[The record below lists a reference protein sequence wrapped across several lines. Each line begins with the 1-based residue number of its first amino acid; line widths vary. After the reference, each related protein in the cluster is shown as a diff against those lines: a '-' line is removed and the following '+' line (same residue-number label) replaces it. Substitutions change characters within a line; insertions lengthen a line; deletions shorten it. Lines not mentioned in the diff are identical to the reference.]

1 MLSVCDKVVLV
12 VSCGYDIM
20 MPQCR
25 LILSSEDI
33 QRLEKEIPVAGFL
46 EEDLETDRYMT
57 GRFLIA
63 MPGMMDDRFQRTVI
77 YMCAHGPDG
86 AMGLV
91 INKPLDSI
99 TFPDLLEQLE
109 IPVPPAGEGIDVL
122 FGGPVETGRG
132 FVLHS
137 PDYMH
142 DATLVVDDEVA
153 LTATVDVLKAMAD
166 GSGPKQHLLAL
177 GYAGWEGGQLDDEIK
192 ANGWLSVDAD
202 PKLLFDVDA
211 DAKWEQAMGKI
222 GIDPSMLS
230 DEAGHA

>member
-1 MLSVCDKVVLV
+1 
-12 VSCGYDIM
+12 
-20 MPQCR
+20 
-25 LILSSEDI
+25 
-33 QRLEKEIPVAGFL
+33 
-46 EEDLETDRYMT
+46 
-57 GRFLIA
+57 
-63 MPGMMDDRFQRTVI
+63 
-77 YMCAHGPDG
+77 
-86 AMGLV
+86 
-91 INKPLDSI
+91 PLDST

-122 FGGPVETGRG
+122 FGGPVEMGRG

-142 DATLVVDDEVA
+142 DATLVVDDDVA

-166 GSGPKQHLLAL
+166 GSGPKQRLLAL
-177 GYAGWEGGQLDDEIK
+177 GYAGWESGQLDDEIK

-202 PKLLFDVDA
+202 PKLLFDVDV
-211 DAKWEQAMGKI
+211 DAKWAQAMSKI

>member
-1 MLSVCDKVVLV
+1 
-12 VSCGYDIM
+12 
-20 MPQCR
+20 
-25 LILSSEDI
+25 
-33 QRLEKEIPVAGFL
+33 
-46 EEDLETDRYMT
+46 
-57 GRFLIA
+57 
-63 MPGMMDDRFQRTVI
+63 
-77 YMCAHGPDG
+77 
-86 AMGLV
+86 
-91 INKPLDSI
+91 
-99 TFPDLLEQLE
+99 LLKQLE

-142 DATLVVDDEVA
+142 DATLVVDDDVA

-166 GSGPKQHLLAL
+166 GSGPKQRLLAL
-177 GYAGWEGGQLDDEIK
+177 GYAGWESGQLDDEIK

-202 PKLLFDVDA
+202 PKLLFDVDV
-211 DAKWEQAMGKI
+211 DAKWAQAMSKI

>member
-1 MLSVCDKVVLV
+1 MLSVCDNVFLAVLP
-12 VSCGYDIM
+12 GYDIM

-25 LILSSEDI
+25 LILSGKDI
-33 QRLEKEIPVAGFL
+33 QRLEKEIPVSGFL
-46 EEDLETDRYMT
+46 DEDLEADRYMT

-166 GSGPKQHLLAL
+166 GSGPKQRLLAL
-177 GYAGWEGGQLDDEIK
+177 GYAGWESGQLDDEIK

>member
-1 MLSVCDKVVLV
+1 MADLTCKNLARLNKVVP
-12 VSCGYDIM
+12 VS
-20 MPQCR
+20 
-25 LILSSEDI
+25 
-33 QRLEKEIPVAGFL
+33 GFL

-63 MPGMMDDRFQRTVI
+63 MPSMMDDRFQRTVI

-142 DATLVVDDEVA
+142 DATLVVDDDVA
-153 LTATVDVLKAMAD
+153 LTATVDVLKAMAN
-166 GSGPKQHLLAL
+166 GSGPKQRLLAL
-177 GYAGWEGGQLDDEIK
+177 GYAGWESGQLDDEIK

-202 PKLLFDVDA
+202 PKLLFDVDV
-211 DAKWEQAMGKI
+211 DAKWAQAMAKI

>member
-1 MLSVCDKVVLV
+1 
-12 VSCGYDIM
+12 
-20 MPQCR
+20 
-25 LILSSEDI
+25 
-33 QRLEKEIPVAGFL
+33 
-46 EEDLETDRYMT
+46 
-57 GRFLIA
+57 
-63 MPGMMDDRFQRTVI
+63 
-77 YMCAHGPDG
+77 
-86 AMGLV
+86 MGLV

-142 DATLVVDDEVA
+142 DATLVVDDDVA
-153 LTATVDVLKAMAD
+153 LTATVDVLKAMAN
-166 GSGPKQHLLAL
+166 GSGPKQRLLAL
-177 GYAGWEGGQLDDEIK
+177 GYAGWESGQLDDEIK

-202 PKLLFDVDA
+202 PKLLFDVDV
-211 DAKWEQAMGKI
+211 DAKWAQAMAKI